1 MSNRITDGATAP
13 GDFDDF
19 VFLAHL
25 ACRAPAALLCA
36 SSGEAFRVL
45 SALGWPGP
53 PCLARDGVWEACLAG
68 DRLFVGDLGGGSGPC
83 PSLRFFAGVPLVL
96 ADGTRFGFL
105 GVLDAAARDLAS
117 EEREALAALG
127 RLAVARLE
135 AQRLLDRQSQVERDL
150 LKSRA
155 WLRAIVDHEPECV
168 KVVSPDGLLLDI
180 NPAGLAM
187 VEAEGVEAV
196 AGRPVLPL
204 IHPDDREAFLNLHRA
219 SCQGQAGTLQFR
231 VVGLRGTER
240 WVETRSV
247 PLRDTSGRIEA
258 VLSVSRDITERR
270 RADEEL
276 RKTQAQLVQAQRMEA
291 IGRLAGGIA
300 HDFNNILTV
309 INGYSEV
316 VLRQLGEV
324 DPLHDPVSEILK
336 AGRRAAALT
345 SQLLAFSRRQVL
357 SPRVVSLNDVVAET
371 ERMLR
376 RLIGEHIEFVTALAP
391 DLGPVR
397 VDPTQLVQVI
407 MNLSVNA
414 RDAMPDGGKLR
425 IATANVDLDGLDAAR
440 PADVPPGTYVMLS
453 VSDTGTGMTPEV
465 LAQAFEPFF
474 TTKAAGQGTGLGL
487 ATVYGIVKQSGG
499 YISVSSEPRRGT
511 VFRILFPRVDGPV
524 EAPAA
529 DAAPVPQEARGV
541 LLVVEDDPSLQK
553 LVRHILTSRGY
564 EVLEAGCAEEAER
577 IGRERRGPIDLLLTD
592 MVLPGE
598 GGCAVARALRQVR
611 PGLRIVYMSGYS
623 EEMAMRQGLEPDARL
638 LQKPFTPE
646 ALLEAVRGALRG
658 G

>member
-1 MSNRITDGATAP
+1 
-13 GDFDDF
+13 
-19 VFLAHL
+19 
-25 ACRAPAALLCA
+25 
-36 SSGEAFRVL
+36 
-45 SALGWPGP
+45 
-53 PCLARDGVWEACLAG
+53 
-68 DRLFVGDLGGGSGPC
+68 
-83 PSLRFFAGVPLVL
+83 
-96 ADGTRFGFL
+96 
-105 GVLDAAARDLAS
+105 
-117 EEREALAALG
+117 
-127 RLAVARLE
+127 
-135 AQRLLDRQSQVERDL
+135 
-150 LKSRA
+150 
-155 WLRAIVDHEPECV
+155 
-168 KVVSPDGLLLDI
+168 
-180 NPAGLAM
+180 
-187 VEAEGVEAV
+187 
-196 AGRPVLPL
+196 
-204 IHPDDREAFLNLHRA
+204 
-219 SCQGQAGTLQFR
+219 
-231 VVGLRGTER
+231 
-240 WVETRSV
+240 
-247 PLRDTSGRIEA
+247 
-258 VLSVSRDITERR
+258 
-270 RADEEL
+270 
-276 RKTQAQLVQAQRMEA
+276 
-291 IGRLAGGIA
+291 
-300 HDFNNILTV
+300 
-309 INGYSEV
+309 
-316 VLRQLGEV
+316 
-324 DPLHDPVSEILK
+324 
-336 AGRRAAALT
+336 
-345 SQLLAFSRRQVL
+345 
-357 SPRVVSLNDVVAET
+357 
-371 ERMLR
+371 
-376 RLIGEHIEFVTALAP
+376 
-391 DLGPVR
+391 
-397 VDPTQLVQVI
+397 
-407 MNLSVNA
+407 
-414 RDAMPDGGKLR
+414 
-425 IATANVDLDGLDAAR
+425 
-440 PADVPPGTYVMLS
+440 MLS